1 MSASRA
7 VILGSFLLGVAAV
20 AAGQDSTRALMQC
33 HENLLAVKYA
43 VLQCD
48 HLATDNA
55 EDLAFCRNQQQQ
67 VQKWVDEAAAKAAA
81 CDAGLI
87 HAAVLY
93 DRLRTLATAGDL
105 TAQRCFITGH
115 FGTSDTS
122 SEFEESRLRKDQVKD
137 FPALA
142 RKFIDAA
149 FQRGDWRVVRWLSRT
164 RFYMV
169 DGMLAAAY
177 PFGDRH
183 PETSYRMEYLL
194 MLGNQADGRGDD
206 PRRIVGLWKKT
217 VDCQSSRWL
226 TRKPGQ
232 RHMHEKHF
240 KESGDT
246 GSEMCGPEG
255 A

>member
-1 MSASRA
+1 MSASRS
-7 VILGSFLLGVAAV
+7 VLLGSFLLGVAA
-20 AAGQDSTRALMQC
+20 AAAAQDSTRALMQC

-43 VLQCD
+43 ALHCD
-48 HLATDNA
+48 HLATGNA
-55 EDLAFCRNQQQQ
+55 EDLTFCLRQQQQ
-67 VQKWVDEAAAKAAA
+67 VQKWIDEAAAKAAA

-93 DRLRTLATAGDL
+93 DRLRTLATGGDL

-122 SEFEESRLRKDQVKD
+122 MEFEESRLRKDQLKD
-137 FPALA
+137 YPALA

-164 RFYMV
+164 RFYIV

-177 PFGDRH
+177 PFGDGH

-194 MLGNQADGRGDD
+194 MLGKQADDRGDD
-206 PRRIVGLWKKT
+206 PRRIVDLWKE
-217 VDCQSSRWL
+217 DSRLSVEQMADAEAWA
-226 TRKPGQ
+226 
-232 RHMHEKHF
+232 RHMHEQHF

-246 GSEMCGPEG
+246 GSEMCGAKG